1 MDENV
6 TPEREAQ
13 DDSGKALNCDNTSGD
28 PPTEFS
34 SEDQPKEEWMDIL
47 GNGQLKKR
55 IIREPLSDEQ
65 PTRGNICEINVVGVL
80 EDGTEVEKHD
90 KLVVQVGD
98 LEVVQGLDLALA
110 LMKVGEIA
118 EIVVNPR
125 FAYGKLGTADVPPD
139 STVTYTVELIKV
151 IYEDDRESITISER
165 WKIGNKKRER
175 GNWWFIRKE
184 LQFAI
189 QCYRRA
195 LEYLEINNDKTW
207 NTTKSTDTVTDA
219 ELQGLLDDCIKVY
232 NNLAAAFIETEAYN
246 CALQNVNLVLK
257 YQPKNAKAL
266 FRKGKILKIKG
277 EFAKAYLT
285 FLELQKVEPNMKS
298 VQTELTNLKGKV
310 SKESEKERFLYAK
323 MLGIATD
330 DANNPSKITKTKNR
344 SKVAK
349 GILWTCA
356 VGASAAVV
364 GILLHRFT
372 S

>member
-165 WKIGNKKRER
+165 WKIG
-175 GNWWFIRKE
+175 
-184 LQFAI
+184 
-189 QCYRRA
+189 
-195 LEYLEINNDKTW
+195 
-207 NTTKSTDTVTDA
+207 
-219 ELQGLLDDCIKVY
+219 
-232 NNLAAAFIETEAYN
+232 
-246 CALQNVNLVLK
+246 
-257 YQPKNAKAL
+257 
-266 FRKGKILKIKG
+266 
-277 EFAKAYLT
+277 
-285 FLELQKVEPNMKS
+285 
-298 VQTELTNLKGKV
+298 
-310 SKESEKERFLYAK
+310 
-323 MLGIATD
+323 
-330 DANNPSKITKTKNR
+330 
-344 SKVAK
+344 
-349 GILWTCA
+349 
-356 VGASAAVV
+356 
-364 GILLHRFT
+364 
-372 S
+372 